1 MIYFSNLVRDVKNE
15 LSHFLVSKIC
25 NGLPR
30 NVTKFAYGMVWGM
43 LSSGSC
49 KVSMIGRRLFE
60 RDIRTT
66 ENRLTKNLMELDL
79 SGLKNN
85 HWEYA
90 FGELLKLEPNIIIDE
105 MDVIK
110 PFGKAFEG
118 LAIIHDGSKEGKPR
132 EKGWP
137 VTGIVALTEKNF
149 VIPLVTNVYSP
160 LSVGHKSI
168 CHETRRH
175 LDAIIPKVREA
186 FRCTCSFDRG
196 YDGSNYANY
205 VDGSGHFYVIR
216 AKEKRIYKTRV
227 GKMNAL
233 QIAKKY
239 KGRYSF
245 NYKNRDGLERFAKA
259 SAVKA
264 NHKDFPSGV
273 WVVFE
278 SFVGEAEPRAY
289 ITNIDCS
296 TKDGVTKAL
305 KAYRLRW
312 RIEEF
317 FRFVKQEY
325 GFERFMVRTLRGINN
340 LLACMNIAV
349 AFLTYIIVCKP
360 SLWGSIQDVY
370 QPLTNLER
378 EEMLEKKYGRYGINL
393 YRAKLGI
400 QIILGHAKGRPPIP
414 GRDRRKR
421 TEQLKLF

>member
-15 LSHFLVSKIC
+15 LSRFIVSKIC

-30 NVTKFAYGMVWGM
+30 NVTKFAYDMVWGM

-60 RDIRTT
+60 KDIRTT

-79 SGLKNN
+79 SGLKSNY
-85 HWEYA
+85 WEYA

-105 MDVIK
+105 TDVIK

-118 LAIIHDGSKEGKPR
+118 LNTIHDGSREGRPR

-149 VIPLVTNVYSP
+149 VMPLVTNVYSS

-168 CHETRRH
+168 CHETKRH
-175 LDAIIPKVREA
+175 LDAIIPNVAKP
-186 FRCTCSFDRG
+186 FKCTCSFDRG
-196 YDGSNYANY
+196 YDGSIYANY
-205 VDGSGHFYVIR
+205 IDAIGHFYVIR
-216 AKEKRIYKTRV
+216 AKEIRIYKTSV

-233 QIAKKY
+233 QIAQRH

-245 NYKNRDGLERFAKA
+245 DYKKTDGTERHAKA

-264 NHKDFPSGV
+264 RHEDFPNGV

-278 SFVGEAEPRAY
+278 SFEGESEPRAY

-296 TKDGVTKAL
+296 TKEGVAKAL

-325 GFERFMVRTLRGINN
+325 GFERFMVRTLHGINN
-340 LLACMNIAV
+340 LLVFMNLTV
-349 AFLTYIIVCKP
+349 AFLTYIIISKP
-360 SLWGSIQDVY
+360 SLWGSIQEVY
-370 QPLTNLER
+370 QPLTNLEK
-378 EEMLEKKYGRYGINL
+378 EELLEKKYGRYGINL

-400 QIILGHAKGRPPIP
+400 QMVLGHAKGRPQIP
-414 GRDRRKR
+414 GRDRRKKI
-421 TEQLKLF
+421 EQLKLF

>member
-15 LSHFLVSKIC
+15 LSRFIVSEIC
-25 NGLPR
+25 DGLPR
-30 NVTKFAYGMVWGM
+30 SVTKFAYDMVWGM

-60 RDIRTT
+60 KEIRAT

-79 SGLKNN
+79 SELKSKY
-85 HWEYA
+85 WEYA

-105 MDVIK
+105 TDIIK

-118 LAIIHDGSKEGKPR
+118 LNIIHDGSKGGKPR

-149 VIPLVTNVYSP
+149 VIPLVTNVYSS
-160 LSVGHKSI
+160 LSTGYKSI
-168 CHETRRH
+168 CHETTRH
-175 LDAIIPKVREA
+175 LDAIIPNVRDA

-196 YDGSNYANY
+196 YDGSIYANY
-205 VDGSGHFYVIR
+205 VDGTGHFYVIR
-216 AKEKRIYKTRV
+216 AKERRIYKTRM

-233 QIAKKY
+233 QIARKY

-245 NYKNRDGLERFAKA
+245 RYKTRDGLERVAKA

-264 NHKDFPSGV
+264 SHKDFPSGV

-278 SFVGEAEPRAY
+278 SFAGQSEPRAY

-296 TKDGVTKAL
+296 TKEGVARAL
-305 KAYRLRW
+305 KSYRLRW

-325 GFERFMVRTLRGINN
+325 GFERFMVRTLHGINN
-340 LLACMNIAV
+340 LLTCMNLAV
-349 AFLTYIIVCKP
+349 AFLTYIIICKP
-360 SLWGSIQDVY
+360 LLWKSVQEVY
-370 QPLTNLER
+370 QPLTDVEK
-378 EEMLEKKYGRYGINL
+378 EEMLKKRYGRYGIDL

-400 QIILGHAKGRPPIP
+400 QIVLGHAKGRPPIP